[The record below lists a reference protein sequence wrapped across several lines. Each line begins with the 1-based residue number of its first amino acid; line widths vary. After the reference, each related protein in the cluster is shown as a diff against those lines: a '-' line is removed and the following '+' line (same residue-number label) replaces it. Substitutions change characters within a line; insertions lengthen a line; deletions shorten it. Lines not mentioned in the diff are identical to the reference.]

1 MSSAGFIPRA
11 FVTELA
17 HGLFTVFYRLLRA
30 EVYAR
35 HAVGTVIAPDGSS
48 FNKLYVF
55 EWAGDSAFTAGHA
68 LVRFVL
74 AAALLLKKAKA

>member
-1 MSSAGFIPRA
+1 MSSTGFIPRA

-17 HGLFTVFYRLLRA
+17 HGLFAVFYRLLRA

-35 HAVGTVIAPDGSS
+35 HAVGAVVAPDGSS
-48 FNKLYVF
+48 FNKLYVV
-55 EWAGDSAFTAGHA
+55 EWAGGSAFTAGHA
-68 LVRFVL
+68 LVSFVL